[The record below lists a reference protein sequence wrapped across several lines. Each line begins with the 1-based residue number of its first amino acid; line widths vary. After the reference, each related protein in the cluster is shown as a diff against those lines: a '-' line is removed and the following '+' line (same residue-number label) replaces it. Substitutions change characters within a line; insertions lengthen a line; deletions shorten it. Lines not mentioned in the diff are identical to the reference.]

1 MPRPRVPRRRA
12 PRGPGGPARGHR
24 PPPPRAQPGS
34 GAIDPAGSPREQHA
48 DVLVPGALP
57 TGLLDEPSPHE
68 PPHVWRSPGC
78 TTIWDSLEFVEVE
91 LEGTAE
97 GTVSRSRLI
106 ELQAR

>member
-68 PPHVWRSPGC
+68 PPHGLAISGMH
-78 TTIWDSLEFVEVE
+78 DYLGLLEFVEVE

-97 GTVSRSRLI
+97 GAVRRSRLI
-106 ELQAR
+106 ELQAQ